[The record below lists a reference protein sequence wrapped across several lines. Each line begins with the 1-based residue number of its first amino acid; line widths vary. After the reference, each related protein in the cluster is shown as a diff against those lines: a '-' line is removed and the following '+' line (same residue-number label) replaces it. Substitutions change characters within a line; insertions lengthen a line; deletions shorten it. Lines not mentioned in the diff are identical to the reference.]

1 MAGTT
6 KGTAALGAACV
17 TIWLLVSLAAVPV
30 YGHGIEGQRIVNLFD
45 LSAAQL
51 WPEDLMT
58 ISNAYQMQLLTYG
71 GSTQNDCLRLQAG
84 PVRFSWDKEPAL
96 PPPPVE
102 YYTIGD
108 YIVWGGLSE
117 GDPSVVDL
125 YLSTYSR
132 QTLSHGRCQVLEN
145 PVNAAAVAAVDL
157 IEGDDGFTTS
167 LLEIIYS
174 YERRTREKD
183 GFPEF
188 GYWYGLMTLESY
200 LDVRYDVKIY
210 QPIKIDADQWRAIK
224 QGAAPYRDEE
234 TAGEP
239 IRRYSN

>member
-1 MAGTT
+1 
-6 KGTAALGAACV
+6 
-17 TIWLLVSLAAVPV
+17 
-30 YGHGIEGQRIVNLFD
+30 
-45 LSAAQL
+45 
-51 WPEDLMT
+51 MT

-157 IEGDDGFTTS
+157 IEGDDG
-167 LLEIIYS
+167 LQLYWRIIYS
-174 YERRTREKD
+174 ERRPRRE

-188 GYWYGLMTLESY
+188 GYWYGLMTWSH
-200 LDVRYDVKIY
+200 I
-210 QPIKIDADQWRAIK
+210 
-224 QGAAPYRDEE
+224 
-234 TAGEP
+234 
-239 IRRYSN
+239 